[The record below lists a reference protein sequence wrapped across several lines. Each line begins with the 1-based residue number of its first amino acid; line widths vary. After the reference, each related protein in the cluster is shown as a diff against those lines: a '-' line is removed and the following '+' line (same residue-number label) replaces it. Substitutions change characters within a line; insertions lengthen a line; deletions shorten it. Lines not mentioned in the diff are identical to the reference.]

1 MAWLAHFNPYHD
13 ENGRFTSSN
22 ESVFISGSSKTQDPG
37 SGYYRKELPPLVR
50 DRIDRYMKRGDKI
63 IVGDAPGIDRQV
75 QDYLHKN
82 KYKNVEIYGPGK
94 QLRYVSD
101 SKWKQHPIDNPDAE
115 PGSKEWLAKKDVAM
129 TDASTR
135 GLAVILDQGSSATRN
150 NVKRLVNQMK
160 PVEVIQLSGENPETD
175 KFIDD
180 YRSIIVE

>member
-22 ESVFISGSSKTQDPG
+22 ESVFISGSSKTQDPD

-50 DRIDRYMKRGDKI
+50 DRIDRYMKRGVKI

-82 KYKNVEIYGPGK
+82 KYKNVEVYGPGK

-129 TDASTR
+129 TDASTN
-135 GLAVILDQGSSATRN
+135 ATRN

-160 PVEVIQLSGENPETD
+160 PVEVIQLSGENSETD